1 MEAFLLSLFCTLSRV
16 PGLLLRYIPFR
27 REATQKQKKILYLC
41 YAAALSFNMILFW
54 KAGKEDAMTNTV
66 YLYSMFLF
74 GLLMAGVNMLV
85 IRGRTFEHMFT
96 CGLNMC
102 MVTMTITISSY
113 LEKYCLD
120 STGVWRY
127 IHNAWLM
134 CLICFIAYPLFQLI
148 IMHTVTPFLMIES
161 QGYWRWIWPIPC
173 LIYLACIFL
182 LPTDYSLLT
191 VNEVTAVVLLNG
203 AAMIICFC
211 ITEDYQRLMERQQM
225 DQQLNRQK
233 EYYAELTNRVEETR
247 KLRHDYKNHL
257 MAIRGFVE
265 RNDKE
270 GLLHYCDELNVP
282 GVKNT
287 VIPYTGNAAADG
299 VLYHYM
305 GLAEEKGI
313 DFHFS
318 GGFLNVRIDDLD
330 LCVLLGNALDNA
342 VTACKT
348 IKEGRFI
355 NLAVSVE
362 GDVLMIMVR
371 NSYDGKVQ
379 EENGELLSRKRDHR
393 AGVGLRSIK
402 DICKK
407 YQGSMQIQYQEKEF
421 DCLMLLNQV
430 K

>member
-1 MEAFLLSLFCTLSRV
+1 MEVFLLSLFCTLSRV

-27 REATQKQKKILYLC
+27 REATKKQKKMLHLC
-41 YAAALSFNMILFW
+41 YVAALSFNMILFW
-54 KAGKEDAMTNTV
+54 KVGKDGIMTNTI
-66 YLYSMFLF
+66 YLNSLFLF
-74 GLLMAGVNMLV
+74 GIIMAVVNMFV
-85 IRGRTFEHMFT
+85 IRGRVFEHMFT

-102 MVTMTITISSY
+102 MVTMTVTISSY
-113 LEKYCLD
+113 LEKCYLD
-120 STGVWRY
+120 STGIWRY

-148 IMHTVTPFLMIES
+148 ILHTVTPFLMIENR
-161 QGYWRWIWPIPC
+161 GYWRWIWPIPC
-173 LIYLACIFL
+173 LIYMACISL
-182 LPTDYSLLT
+182 LPNDYTLLT
-191 VNEVTAVVLLNG
+191 LNELTAVILLNG
-203 AAMIICFC
+203 AAMIICLC

-225 DQQLNRQK
+225 DEQLNRQK
-233 EYYAELTNRVEETR
+233 EYYEELSNRVEEAR
-247 KLRHDYKNHL
+247 KHRHDHKNHI
-257 MAIRGFVE
+257 MAIRGFAE
-265 RNDKE
+265 RDDKA
-270 GLLHYCDELNVP
+270 GLLRYCDELSAVGAPNVP
-282 GVKNT
+282 L
-287 VIPYTGNAAADG
+287 PYTGNAAADG

-305 GLAEEKGI
+305 GLAEENGI
-313 DFHFS
+313 EFHVS
-318 GGFLNVRIDDLD
+318 GGFLNVGIDDLD

-348 IKEGRFI
+348 IEEECFI

-371 NSYDGKVQ
+371 NSYDGKVE

-393 AGVGLRSIK
+393 TGVGLRSIK

-407 YQGSMQIQYQEKEF
+407 YQGSMKIQYEEKEF